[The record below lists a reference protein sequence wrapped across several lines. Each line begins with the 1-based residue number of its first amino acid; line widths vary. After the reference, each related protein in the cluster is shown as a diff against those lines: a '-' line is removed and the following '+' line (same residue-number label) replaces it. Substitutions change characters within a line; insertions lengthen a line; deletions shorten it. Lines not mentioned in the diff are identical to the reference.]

1 MTSMKHRTGLDRS
14 QTLLFPERLED
25 YIAAENPVRFLDAFI
40 GGLDLHALQFAKAQ
54 CAGTGRPPYDPAVL
68 LKLYLYGYLHRVRS
82 SRLLEAECHRN
93 VEVIWLLGKLAPDF
107 KTIADFRKDNPK
119 PLKAVARQF
128 TLLCRKLEL
137 FGGELLAVDGSKFA
151 AVNARDQNFN
161 AAKLQDLIDRADER
175 LSEYLKELDSA
186 DAAQPGSAALS
197 QGELAKKIAA
207 LQERQDWHKELLEE
221 LQDGEDRQVSV
232 TDPDTRKM
240 PTAHGT
246 VVGYNAQMAVDAK
259 HKLIAAD
266 DVTNEV
272 TDLHQLASVALEAK
286 ANLDLKQADVVAD
299 AGYYN
304 AAEVSRC
311 LEHNLTPYI
320 PKSDTSA
327 NTARGLYGKSQF
339 KYDAAKDVYVCPAG
353 AELTYRFA
361 TYELGRELKYYRAK
375 GCKACALKS
384 RCTRNKANRTITR
397 EENEHLM
404 EAMAERMKQQ
414 PQKFKL
420 RKTLAEH
427 PFGTI
432 KRWFGYTH
440 FLLKGLAKVGC
451 EWSLTTLA
459 YNLKRVLNLVS
470 FEKLMST
477 LRSFT
482 LASVAGY
489 CGGQAA
495 EDGAAVS

>member
-1 MTSMKHRTGLDRS
+1 MKHRAGLDRS

-25 YIAAENPVRFLDAFI
+25 YIGPENPVRFLDAFV
-40 GGLDLHALQFAKAQ
+40 GSLDLHALGFDKAR
-54 CAGTGRPPYDPAVL
+54 CADTGRPPYDPAAL

-82 SRLLEAECHRN
+82 SRLLEAECQRN
-93 VEVIWLLGKLAPDF
+93 VEVLWLLGKLAPDF
-107 KTIADFRKDNPK
+107 KTIADFRKDNLK

-161 AAKLQDLIDRADER
+161 AAKLQDLIERADAR
-175 LSEYLKELDSA
+175 LAEYLKELDTA
-186 DAAQPGSAALS
+186 DAAQPGGAALS
-197 QGELAKKIAA
+197 KSELAAKIAA
-207 LQERQDWHKELLEE
+207 LQERQDWHKELLAQLDAE
-221 LQDGEDRQVSV
+221 QKQVSV

-246 VVGYNAQMAVDAK
+246 IVGYNAQMAVDAR

-266 DVTNEV
+266 DVTSDVN
-272 TDLHQLASVALEAK
+272 DLNQLANVALDAR
-286 ANLDLKQADVVAD
+286 ANLEIKQADVLAD
-299 AGYYN
+299 TGYYN
-304 AAEVSRC
+304 AAEVIRC
-311 LEHNLTPYI
+311 LEGGLTPFI

-327 NTARGLYGKSQF
+327 NTARGLYGKSRF
-339 KYDAAKDVYVCPAG
+339 KYDALKDVYVCPAG
-353 AELTYRFA
+353 GELTYRFP
-361 TYELGRELKYYRAK
+361 TFEKGREIRYYRTNA
-375 GCKACALKS
+375 CITCALKS

-404 EAMAERMKQQ
+404 EAMAARMRAQ
-414 PQKFKL
+414 PHKFKL

-440 FLLKGLAKVGC
+440 FLLKGLGKVQC
-451 EWSLTTLA
+451 EWSLTTLV

-470 FEKLMST
+470 FEKLM
-477 LRSFT
+477 
-482 LASVAGY
+482 
-489 CGGQAA
+489 
-495 EDGAAVS
+495 AAVG

>member
-1 MTSMKHRTGLDRS
+1 MNHRAGLDRS

-25 YIAAENPVRFLDAFI
+25 YIAAENPVRFLDAFVAS
-40 GGLDLHALQFAKAQ
+40 LDLHTLGFAKAR
-54 CAGTGRPPYDPAVL
+54 CADTGRPPYDPAVL
-68 LKLYLYGYLHRVRS
+68 LKLYLYGYLHRLRS
-82 SRLLEAECHRN
+82 SRMLEAECQRN
-93 VEVIWLLGKLAPDF
+93 VEVLWLLGKLAPDF
-107 KTIADFRKDNPK
+107 KTIADFRKDNLK

-137 FGGELLAVDGSKFA
+137 FGGELLAIDGSKFA

-161 AAKLQDLIDRADER
+161 AARLQELIDRADER
-175 LSEYLKELDSA
+175 LSEYLQQLDSA
-186 DAAQPGSAALS
+186 DAAEPGGATPSKS
-197 QGELAKKIAA
+197 ELAAKIAA
-207 LQERQDWHKELLEE
+207 LQEKQDWHRELLTQLDAE
-221 LQDGEDRQVSV
+221 QKQVSV

-240 PTAHGT
+240 PTAHGMI
-246 VVGYNAQMAVDAK
+246 VGYNAQMAVDAK
-259 HKLIAAD
+259 HKLIAAE

-286 ANLDLKQADVVAD
+286 ANLELKQAEVVAD

-311 LEHNLTPYI
+311 VEQNLTPYI

-353 AELTYRFA
+353 AALTYRFA
-361 TYELGRELKYYRAK
+361 TYELGRELKYYRAT
-375 GCKACALKS
+375 GCKTCALKN

-404 EAMAERMKQQ
+404 EAMAARMRAQ
-414 PQKFKL
+414 PHKFKL

-440 FLLKGLAKVGC
+440 FLLKGLEKVRC

-459 YNLKRVLNLVS
+459 YNLKRVLNLVR
-470 FEKLMST
+470 FEKLMT
-477 LRSFT
+477 
-482 LASVAGY
+482 
-489 CGGQAA
+489 
-495 EDGAAVS
+495 AVG

>member
-1 MTSMKHRTGLDRS
+1 MNHRTGLDRC

-25 YIAAENPVRFLDAFI
+25 YIAAENPVRFLDAFVSS
-40 GGLDLHALQFAKAQ
+40 LDLHALGFGKAR
-54 CAGTGRPPYDPAVL
+54 CANTGRPPYDPAVL

-93 VEVIWLLGKLAPDF
+93 VEVIWLTGKQTPDF
-107 KTIADFRKDNPK
+107 KTIADFRKDNLA

-128 TLLCRKLEL
+128 TVLCRKLEL
-137 FGGELLAVDGSKFA
+137 FGGELLAIDGSKFA

-161 AAKLQDLIDRADER
+161 ADKLQDLIARADAR
-175 LSEYLKELDSA
+175 LAEYFQQLDTA
-186 DAAQPGSAALS
+186 DAAEPGPAALTTK
-197 QGELAKKIAA
+197 ELAARIAA
-207 LQERQDWHKELLEE
+207 LQERQDWHKELLEQLDAE
-221 LQDGEDRQVSV
+221 QKQISV

-246 VVGYNAQMAVDAK
+246 VVGYNAQLAVDSK
-259 HKLIAAD
+259 HKLIAAE

-272 TDLHQLASVALEAK
+272 SDVGQLAGVALAAK
-286 ANLDLKQADVVAD
+286 ANLAIKQAEVVAD

-304 AAEVSRC
+304 ASEVNRC
-311 LEHNLTPYI
+311 VEQGLTPYI
-320 PKSDTSA
+320 PKADTSA

-339 KYDAAKDVYVCPAG
+339 QYDATKDVYVCPAG
-353 AELTYRFA
+353 GTLTYRFA
-361 TYELGRELKYYRAK
+361 THELGRELKYYRAS
-375 GCKACALKS
+375 GCNQCPLKS

-397 EENEHLM
+397 EANEHLM

-414 PQKFKL
+414 PGKFKL

-440 FLLKGLAKVGC
+440 FLLKGLTKVRC

-470 FEKLMST
+470 FEKLMK
-477 LRSFT
+477 
-482 LASVAGY
+482 
-489 CGGQAA
+489 
-495 EDGAAVS
+495 AVG